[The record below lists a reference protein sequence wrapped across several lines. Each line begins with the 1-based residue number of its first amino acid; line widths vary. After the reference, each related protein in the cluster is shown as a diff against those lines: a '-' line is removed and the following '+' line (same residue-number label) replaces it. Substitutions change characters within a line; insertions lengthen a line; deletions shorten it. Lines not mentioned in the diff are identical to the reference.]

1 MFTTPLGDPA
11 AQPKLANPS
20 DTSAPLGDR
29 ARAYL
34 HTNCAQCHRSGGP
47 TAVPLD
53 LRYSVLFR
61 ALARATFR
69 RRPGDLGLG
78 ASARIIAPGNPD
90 ASVLVA
96 RMNRRD
102 ANRCRRSRRTSST
115 RRVSR

>member
-11 AQPKLANPS
+11 AQPKLANPA

-34 HTNCAQCHRSGGP
+34 HTNCAQCHRSQGP

-53 LRYSVLFR
+53 LRYSSLLSSTAACDVPPT
-61 ALARATFR
+61 A
-69 RRPGDLGLG
+69 GDLGLG

-90 ASVLVA
+90 VGAGCADEPPRRESDAVA
-96 RMNRRD
+96 RVERHRRGG
-102 ANRCRRSRRTSST
+102 RR
-115 RRVSR
+115 